1 MDEALWCY
9 KWDGWMGLGWTSGYD
24 IQHPAHKWWGLPCT
38 QLQIKMHKNK
48 SNSLRFRR
56 LLQKLILFPPP
67 PSPVRNKLTMSSKY
81 QNSWYQWEQ
90 DCNPLRFRRH
100 LQQLILFPPPP
111 SPVRNKL
118 TMSSKYQNSFR
129 ILRSKY
135 HNIKYYHLLV
145 SVHVVFPRTYP
156 CQGERR
162 YLRYFMSTDLQIKM
176 TRMHIK
182 ENEDSFSTKH
192 HFTLSLDLHLIY
204 GRMFLEGSQHL

>member
-24 IQHPAHKWWGLPCT
+24 IQHPAHKWWGLPCS

-56 LLQKLILFPPP
+56 LLQK
-67 PSPVRNKLTMSSKY
+67 
-81 QNSWYQWEQ
+81 
-90 DCNPLRFRRH
+90 
-100 LQQLILFPPPP
+100 LILFPPPP